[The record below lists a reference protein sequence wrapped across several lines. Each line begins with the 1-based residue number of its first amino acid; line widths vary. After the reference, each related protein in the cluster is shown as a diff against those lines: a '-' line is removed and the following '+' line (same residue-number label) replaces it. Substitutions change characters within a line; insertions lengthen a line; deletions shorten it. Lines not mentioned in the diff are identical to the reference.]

1 MILCICNN
9 IREQDIKRQPELA
22 KLIGSCCGRCLIDQV
37 TNKTNS
43 SFYDVVKKDENKNN
57 LT

>member
-22 KLIGSCCGRCLIDQV
+22 NLIGSCCGRCLIDQ
-37 TNKTNS
+37 TATKTNS
-43 SFYDVVKKDENKNN
+43 SFYDTANKK
-57 LT
+57 

>member
-22 KLIGSCCGRCLIDQV
+22 KLIGSCCGRCLLDQAN
-37 TNKTNS
+37 TKTTGS
-43 SFYDVVKKDENKNN
+43 YYDATQKEIR
-57 LT
+57 

>member
-22 KLIGSCCGRCLIDQV
+22 NLIGSCCGRCLINQEV
-37 TNKTNS
+37 ATIKS
-43 SFYDVVKKDENKNN
+43 GFYDATKKKFVEA
-57 LT
+57 